1 MNTNSNFE
9 RISPRVINKLGENEI
24 FVFGSNLHGQHG
36 GGAAR
41 VAYEQFGAVW
51 GQGVGLYGKT
61 YAIPTMHCGVDM
73 IKPYVDE
80 FIAFARLHPELKFL
94 VTRIGCGIAGFTDEE
109 MAPLFAEA
117 SSVTNIFLPESFYN
131 VLSE

>member
-24 FVFGSNLHGQHG
+24 FVFGSNLQGQHG

-41 VAYEQFGAVW
+41 AAYEQFGAVW
-51 GQGVGLYGKT
+51 GQGVGLQGKT
-61 YAIPTMHCGVDM
+61 YAIPTMHGGIEE

-80 FIAFARLHPELKFL
+80 FIEFAQAHPELKFL